1 MPEKAVPEGG
11 KIIDGKAG
19 ESNGQHNRSTARR
32 ARGPQIN
39 IDEAFKQQNMER
51 QVVPMGVFKS
61 YTDQQ
66 AWI

>member
-1 MPEKAVPEGG
+1 MPEGG

-39 IDEAFKQQNMER
+39 IDEALKQQNIER
-51 QVVPMGVFKS
+51 RVIKSLDVKKS
-61 YTDQQ
+61 YVDHQ